1 MENKNTNEVSLVVG
15 NVPSALGVKLDNA
28 TLADVRD
35 MLRSF
40 LAWRGHGLVI
50 LSDILVYAKRKG
62 WEREVEEMLG
72 QLEFDMADVTKAL
85 AVGEVPQ
92 GLRHPDLNQEHYF
105 VVSHMGYDDQM
116 LWLDRAVKNKMTG
129 LVLKRS
135 IEAGKVLSKEQIE
148 MLSGAN
154 SGILNYHG
162 ILTHWQRWERK
173 VGGEEGI
180 LSWPADVRKRW
191 VDDVTPIAQLCER
204 VVESL
209 K

>member
-1 MENKNTNEVSLVVG
+1 MENKNTNKVLVVG

-40 LAWRGHGLVI
+40 LAWRGYGLVI

-62 WEREVEEMLG
+62 WERDVEEMLG

-92 GLRHPDLNQEHYF
+92 GLRHPDLNQEHYY

-191 VDDVTPIAQLCER
+191 VDDVTPIARLCER